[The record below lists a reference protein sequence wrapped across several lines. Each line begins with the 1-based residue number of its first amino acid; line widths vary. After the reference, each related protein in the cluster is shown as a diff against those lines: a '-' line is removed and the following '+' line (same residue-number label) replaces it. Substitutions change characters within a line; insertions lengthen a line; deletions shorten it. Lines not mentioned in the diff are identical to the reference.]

1 MERLQFNLTL
11 VLLCLLIC
19 WAAVAAAD
27 NDVTNSNNTNT
38 STQTN
43 EITHN
48 DTYDSHDQVNDS
60 STSTDNSVD
69 NSAYSHNTDGSYNQA
84 NQSWQTITNTN
95 TEGDL
100 SQSKNT
106 NSFNDNTGNSNG
118 SNVNQNATG
127 GSSTSDSTS
136 RASVSGVT
144 SGAAALVSTGAVKT
158 GVSTGATNV
167 NTGAVNVVHQ
177 QVRQT
182 PMAWSPGLAM
192 SMSQENCNNS
202 ASLGVSAGFGA
213 ISGGVPINDNDCTRR
228 RDAILWAN
236 LGQMR
241 IACERMIQDS
251 GNLDAM
257 RAAGTN
263 CAELTK
269 PVVAPAVVAPS
280 ALNVPP
286 NSYWARLD
294 EIAKY
299 QLDAIY
305 KKNMS
310 K

>member
-1 MERLQFNLTL
+1 MERMQFNLTL
-11 VLLCLLIC
+11 VLLCMLLC
-19 WAAVAAAD
+19 WAAVASAD
-27 NDVTNSNNTNT
+27 NDMTNSNNTNT

-43 EITHN
+43 EITHS
-48 DTYDSHDQVNDS
+48 DSYDSHNQVNDS
-60 STSTDNSVD
+60 STSTDNSTD
-69 NSAYSHNTDGSYNQA
+69 NSADSHNNENSYNQA
-84 NQSWQTITNTN
+84 NKSWQVITNTN

-100 SQSKNT
+100 DRSKNT
-106 NSFNDNTGNSNG
+106 NSFNTNSGNSNG
-118 SNVNQNATG
+118 SNVSQNATG

-136 RASVSGVT
+136 HANVSGVS
-144 SGAAALVSTGAVKT
+144 SGAAALVSTGSVKT

-167 NTGAVNVVHQ
+167 NTGAVNVVHH

-241 IACERMIQDS
+241 IACERMVQDE

-269 PVVAPAVVAPS
+269 PVVAPAVFAPS

-286 NSYWARLD
+286 NDYWDKLSKVAD
-294 EIAKY
+294 A
-299 QLDAIY
+299 QLDALH
-305 KKNMS
+305 KNSMT